1 MPWEGAEQPVERQE
15 ASSAVWEGDA
25 DQKRR
30 YPWQQA
36 RPGDD
41 KTAKARPPPQE
52 GEAEG
57 RDEQK
62 FQGEENSAED
72 FQAEQSVEGHMVT
85 EPPGPLAR
93 GRNSGEAQAD

>member
-41 KTAKARPPPQE
+41 KTAKARPPP
-52 GEAEG
+52 
-57 RDEQK
+57 R
-62 FQGEENSAED
+62 
-72 FQAEQSVEGHMVT
+72 
-85 EPPGPLAR
+85 R
-93 GRNSGEAQAD
+93 GRLRAGMNRNSRVKRIAQRISKQSSP